1 MKGFNLIH
9 GIAECEKCDWSSGDY
24 KGNITHLARQ
34 HAKKFNHTVNVELG
48 FHKRIVGD
56 EK

>member
-1 MKGFNLIH
+1 M
-9 GIAECEKCDWSSGDY
+9 IAPNVKEAV
-24 KGNITHLARQ
+24 NPPHLARQ